1 VGSFK
6 QSVTL
11 IATISILFGI
21 FVLINFQIRYIM
33 SAINNKLGER
43 IAELRKEK
51 DLSQQD
57 LADKVKI
64 SRAQMNRYENQ
75 AVQPP
80 ADVLNKL
87 SKVLDTTV
95 DYIINGAIEAKAKA
109 ALKDNK
115 ILEQYKEL
123 EHMPEPEKLMIVK
136 VINALIRDFKTR
148 QSYNIA

>member
-1 VGSFK
+1 
-6 QSVTL
+6 
-11 IATISILFGI
+11 
-21 FVLINFQIRYIM
+21 M

>member
-1 VGSFK
+1 
-6 QSVTL
+6 
-11 IATISILFGI
+11 
-21 FVLINFQIRYIM
+21 M

-75 AVQPP
+75 AVEPP